1 MHRSTLEIKLKFFHF
16 VKLSS
21 HNASLYHPLQRQN
34 TQKQMAHRIIGM
46 ADIWTPRDWRSWC
59 KALGPQGSLPKR
71 PLLAGMVQRKAAKR
85 SVRTLPKAT
94 VKKLSKNQV
103 LVYPLRPK
111 GNVRD
116 VILLLCVFEIRSCV
130 QDGGIILYRWMP
142 KSDRNYVHSSVEN
155 IGVRRM

>member
-1 MHRSTLEIKLKFFHF
+1 MPLCIIHYKDRTRRSKWLIASSAWRTYGRRAIGGAGAKRWDLKDLFQSDHF
-16 VKLSS
+16 WQEWY
-21 HNASLYHPLQRQN
+21 NER
-34 TQKQMAHRIIGM
+34 
-46 ADIWTPRDWRSWC
+46 
-59 KALGPQGSLPKR
+59 LPSGQFVHFRK
-71 PLLAGMVQRKAAKR
+71 PLLR
-85 SVRTLPKAT
+85 
-94 VKKLSKNQV
+94 KLSKNQV

>member
-46 ADIWTPRDWRSWC
+46 ADIWTPCDWRNWC

-94 VKKLSKNQV
+94 VKKAFKKPS
-103 LVYPLRPK
+103 
-111 GNVRD
+111 
-116 VILLLCVFEIRSCV
+116 SCV
-130 QDGGIILYRWMP
+130 PTPP
-142 KSDRNYVHSSVEN
+142 KRKRTRRHPFALRVRNPL
-155 IGVRRM
+155 VRPGRRYNTV